1 MSCASLRCACQEA
14 SAKLGILATRL
25 RAGLPLPSGQCH
37 CAQRCRK
44 SSAAAGVPA
53 TAEPECR
60 GVGPDW
66 GSEKSACAR
75 NAIGAQSG
83 VDTRQKIN
91 RIRATLRSRLR
102 EQRVAIGFPLRGA
115 PSKSARG
122 QVFSDFNITRRCLS
136 RMIIGS
142 VLFVPP
148 QRPLVTTKSFFTS
161 CTTIRFNP
169 SFFARLA
176 WNARHCQRCAAQST
190 VKARPAANKHVDPDS
205 PSGTLR
211 PVAFSCAGRFG
222 AEGRRTIP
230 GAGPE
235 QSTD

>member
-14 SAKLGILATRL
+14 SANLGILATRL
-25 RAGLPLPSGQCH
+25 RAGLPLPSGPCH

-91 RIRATLRSRLR
+91 KIRATLRSRLQ
-102 EQRVAIGFPLRGA
+102 EQRVAIGLPLRRA

-122 QVFSDFNITRRCLS
+122 HVFSDFNITRRCSS

-148 QRPLVTTKSFFTS
+148 QRPLVTTKSFLLHVRRYDS
-161 CTTIRFNP
+161 IPRSLP
-169 SFFARLA
+169 GRAD
-176 WNARHCQRCAAQST
+176 WPHAA
-190 VKARPAANKHVDPDS
+190 D
-205 PSGTLR
+205 
-211 PVAFSCAGRFG
+211 AGRG
-222 AEGRRTIP
+222 TGLRGEVERRTNGFLAIELNRL
-230 GAGPE
+230 GDA
-235 QSTD
+235 SHHA